1 MDIGQ
6 PKLTQWIYKLLLLHT
21 LLLFIPAFVYA
32 QTTKVV
38 RVIDGDTYI
47 ISSGEKVRMLGID
60 APEMSTYFGNDAKQ
74 YLKHLIEG
82 KTIRIQDDVM
92 NQDKDRYGR
101 LLRYTYLNNQDIN
114 LRMVCDG
121 YAIAYTRF
129 KFSKKSSYTHCQSTA
144 TKEKLGM
151 WATKGAQQL
160 FKEKS
165 KNKNKTSK
173 KNTNKEQTLSIE
185 QILWYALAIVLF
197 GFIYKVRKRKR

>member
-1 MDIGQ
+1 MDIRLT
-6 PKLTQWIYKLLLLHT
+6 KLNKILLLHT
-21 LLLFIPAFVYA
+21 LLLFVPTLVYS

-38 RVIDGDTYI
+38 RVIDGDTYV

-60 APEMSTYFGNDAKQ
+60 APEMSTYFGNYAKQ

-129 KFSKKSSYTHCQSTA
+129 KFSKKSSYSHCQSSA
-144 TKEKLGM
+144 TENKLGM
-151 WATKGAQQL
+151 WATKGTEKL
-160 FKEKS
+160 FKQEKE
-165 KNKNKTSK
+165 KKKTK
-173 KNTNKEQTLSIE
+173 KKKADDEQPLDIE
-185 QILWYALAIVLF
+185 KMLWYAVAILGSIFVV
-197 GFIYKVRKRKR
+197 YVKARTKRR